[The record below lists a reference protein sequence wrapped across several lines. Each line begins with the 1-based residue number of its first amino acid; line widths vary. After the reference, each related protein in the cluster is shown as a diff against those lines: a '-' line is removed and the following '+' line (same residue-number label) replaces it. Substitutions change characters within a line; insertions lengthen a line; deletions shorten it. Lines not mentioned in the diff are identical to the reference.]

1 MAAVDLTLVDGS
13 TATVVD
19 SQVTFVG
26 GVNNAV
32 EVTIPTAGEN
42 PIVLEVN
49 DTIAQV
55 VGDLNVIIDIATA
68 DGIVYINK
76 EKVMLV
82 TETGASTC
90 RIQYASDFGAYNDI
104 ISATES
110 RASVAA
116 KL

>member
-1 MAAVDLTLVDGS
+1 MAKVDLLLVDGS

-19 SQVTFVG
+19 SHVTFVG
-26 GVNNAV
+26 GVNSAV

-49 DTIAQV
+49 DTVDDVLTLLSFIT
-55 VGDLNVIIDIATA
+55 IPTA
-68 DGIVYINK
+68 DGSVYINK

-82 TETGASTC
+82 TENGSGS

-104 ISATES
+104 IYATVS
-110 RASVAA
+110 RSTVEG
-116 KL
+116 LL

>member
-1 MAAVDLTLVDGS
+1 MAKVDLLLVDGS

-19 SQVTFVG
+19 SHVTFVG
-26 GVNNAV
+26 GVDNAV

-49 DTIAQV
+49 DTVADVLTLLSFIT
-55 VGDLNVIIDIATA
+55 IPTA
-68 DGIVYINK
+68 DGSVYINK

-82 TETGASTC
+82 TETGTNTS
-90 RIQYASDFGAYNDI
+90 RIQYASDFGAYDEI
-104 ISATES
+104 IYATES
-110 RASVAA
+110 RADVKA

>member
-1 MAAVDLTLVDGS
+1 MAKVDLLLVDGS

-19 SQVTFVG
+19 SHVTFVG
-26 GVNNAV
+26 GVNSAV

-49 DTIAQV
+49 DTVADVLTLLSFIT
-55 VGDLNVIIDIATA
+55 IPTA
-68 DGIVYINK
+68 DGSVYINK

-82 TETGASTC
+82 TENGSGS

-104 ISATES
+104 IYATVS
-110 RASVAA
+110 RSTVEG
-116 KL
+116 LL

>member
-1 MAAVDLTLVDGS
+1 MAKVDLLLVDGS

-19 SQVTFVG
+19 SHVTFVG
-26 GVNNAV
+26 GVDSAV

-49 DTIAQV
+49 DTVDDVLTLLSFIT
-55 VGDLNVIIDIATA
+55 IPTA
-68 DGIVYINK
+68 DGSVYINK

-82 TETGASTC
+82 TENGSGS

-104 ISATES
+104 IYATVS
-110 RASVAA
+110 RSTVEG
-116 KL
+116 LL

>member
-13 TATVVD
+13 TVTVVD

-49 DTIAQV
+49 DTITQV
-55 VGDLNVIIDIATA
+55 KTDLNVIIEITTA
-68 DGIVYINK
+68 DGEVYINK

-82 TETGASTC
+82 TDNGSGS

-104 ISATES
+104 ILSTES
-110 RASVAA
+110 RTTVKG

>member
-26 GVNNAV
+26 GVDTAV

-49 DTIAQV
+49 DTVANVITA
-55 VGDLNVIIDIATA
+55 LNVIITVSTA
-68 DGIVYINK
+68 DGDVNINK

-82 TETGASTC
+82 TSTGASTC

>member
-1 MAAVDLTLVDGS
+1 MAKVDLLLVDGS

-19 SQVTFVG
+19 SHVTFVG
-26 GVNNAV
+26 GVDNAV

-49 DTIAQV
+49 DTVADVLALLSFIT
-55 VGDLNVIIDIATA
+55 IPTA
-68 DGIVYINK
+68 DGSVYINK

-82 TETGASTC
+82 TENGSGS

-104 ISATES
+104 IYATVS
-110 RASVAA
+110 RSTVEG
-116 KL
+116 LL

>member
-1 MAAVDLTLVDGS
+1 MAKVDLLLVDGS

-19 SQVTFVG
+19 SHVTFVG
-26 GVNNAV
+26 GVDNAV

-49 DTIAQV
+49 DTVSDVLTLLSFIT
-55 VGDLNVIIDIATA
+55 IPTA
-68 DGIVYINK
+68 DGNVYINK

-82 TETGASTC
+82 TEVSASSC

-110 RASVAA
+110 RTAVKA

>member
-1 MAAVDLTLVDGS
+1 MAKVDLLLVDGS

-19 SQVTFVG
+19 SHVTFVG
-26 GVNNAV
+26 GVDSAV

-49 DTIAQV
+49 DTVADVLTLLSFIT
-55 VGDLNVIIDIATA
+55 IPTA
-68 DGIVYINK
+68 DGSVYINK

-82 TETGASTC
+82 TENGSGS

-104 ISATES
+104 IYATVS
-110 RASVAA
+110 RSTVEG
-116 KL
+116 LL